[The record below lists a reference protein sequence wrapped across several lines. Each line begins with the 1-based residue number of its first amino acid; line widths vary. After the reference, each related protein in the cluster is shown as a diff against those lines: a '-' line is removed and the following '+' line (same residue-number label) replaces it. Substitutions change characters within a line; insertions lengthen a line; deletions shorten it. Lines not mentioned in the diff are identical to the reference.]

1 MVKRKLALLLTAIVP
16 LCLSHH
22 PIKAQSLSDD
32 IVRVNT
38 RVVSVDVLV
47 QDRKTRQPVVDLP
60 LEAFHLFDNG
70 RERQLTYFGR
80 DGVHRQ
86 PLAVVLTFDL
96 STSAILYLAKP
107 EVTEAIVAA
116 LGNLRVAD
124 EVEVRQDWYEPEP
137 KDRLSFILRSKV
149 VEPLTSDRVR
159 TAAAIRSVQ
168 QFAAQNL
175 RQVKPLFSLKELY
188 KATWKQEVLASIK
201 LGANIPSGSPIKMSY
216 GPDYEYIIDK
226 APALAPSR
234 PDSLLALVNITDDL
248 GAEPSSDS
256 TRHAERLIA
265 AGVMVNG
272 VVVQK
277 NFMGHGVDA
286 TGRIL
291 SPALR
296 AQFHT
301 ISYYSEETGGQV
313 TNVKKPNE
321 FAAAISSVIAGLAA
335 RYSLGFR
342 LTDADRDDGSMHKL
356 VVKSSAI
363 DARGKERELVVRAR
377 RGYYPPPQK
386 EAAR

>member
-1 MVKRKLALLLTAIVP
+1 
-16 LCLSHH
+16 
-22 PIKAQSLSDD
+22 
-32 IVRVNT
+32 
-38 RVVSVDVLV
+38 
-47 QDRKTRQPVVDLP
+47 
-60 LEAFHLFDNG
+60 G
-70 RERQLTYFGR
+70 REGM
-80 DGVHRQ
+80 
-86 PLAVVLTFDL
+86 
-96 STSAILYLAKP
+96 
-107 EVTEAIVAA
+107 VAR

-124 EVEVRQDWYEPEP
+124 EVEVRQDWYEREP

-216 GPDYEYIIDK
+216 WPDYEYIIDK
-226 APALAPSR
+226 VPSLVPLR

-301 ISYYSEETGGQV
+301 ISYYSEE
-313 TNVKKPNE
+313 
-321 FAAAISSVIAGLAA
+321 
-335 RYSLGFR
+335 
-342 LTDADRDDGSMHKL
+342 
-356 VVKSSAI
+356 
-363 DARGKERELVVRAR
+363 
-377 RGYYPPPQK
+377 
-386 EAAR
+386 